1 MDIYQA
7 LSDKS
12 RRNILELLSKKGQL
26 SSTDISNQF
35 SISAPAISQHLK
47 VLREARLIDME
58 KKAQQ
63 RVYAINTKSLSEIET
78 WIHKMKI
85 AWDARFGRLDK
96 LLKEVKNG

>member
-63 RVYAINTKSLSEIET
+63 RVYTINTKSLSEIET
-78 WIHKMKI
+78 WIHKMKTD
-85 AWDARFGRLDK
+85 WDVRFGRLDK
-96 LLKEVKNG
+96 LLKEMKNG